1 MALHTL
7 EPSEDPSTAYDSDS
21 RSTTPDLY
29 MKPKEKVPVAHG
41 EGEGEGVVDAIG
53 LLPDEVY
60 ERTLNPWRFALRR
73 LLVRSLAWESR
84 VIASIQVCTLIFHRW
99 L

>member
-29 MKPKEKVPVAHG
+29 MKPKEKAPVAQS
-41 EGEGEGVVDAIG
+41 EGESVVDAIG

-84 VIASIQVCTLIFHRW
+84 VIGTIQVCTPIFHRW

>member
-29 MKPKEKVPVAHG
+29 MKPKEKTPIAQS
-41 EGEGEGVVDAIG
+41 EGESVVDAIG

-84 VIASIQVCTLIFHRW
+84 VIASIQVCTLIFHSW